1 MTTTPMDDH
10 KPQPWASFRDVMAG
24 TIAIAVIGSIC
35 YNALVEQSEA
45 AITALVSASG
55 AVSGWLYRQAAG
67 STPFTNGNGNAN
79 GATAKPK
86 SDTPDPAPAP

>member
-1 MTTTPMDDH
+1 MDEH
-10 KPQPWASFRDVMAG
+10 EPKPWASFRDVMAG

-55 AVSGWLYRQAAG
+55 AVSGWLYRQAA
-67 STPFTNGNGNAN
+67 SAPFTNGNGNGN
-79 GATAKPK
+79 GTKPK
-86 SDTPDPAPAP
+86 PDTTDTTPAP

>member
-1 MTTTPMDDH
+1 MDDH
-10 KPQPWASFRDVMAG
+10 KPAPWASFRDVMAG

-67 STPFTNGNGNAN
+67 ASPFTNGNGNGN
-79 GATAKPK
+79 GNGAKPK
-86 SDTPDPAPAP
+86 PDPADPTPAPTA